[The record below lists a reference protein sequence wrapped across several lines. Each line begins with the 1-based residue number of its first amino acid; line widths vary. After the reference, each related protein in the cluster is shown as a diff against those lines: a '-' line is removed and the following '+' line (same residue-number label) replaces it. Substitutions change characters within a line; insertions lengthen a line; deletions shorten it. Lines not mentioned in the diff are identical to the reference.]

1 MPGPYTDKK
10 TAQRL
15 LKQGLIT
22 QDQYAKL
29 TGETI
34 SGALDLTSLGDLGSD
49 QINQLVRSGS
59 ITQEDAQ
66 ALGAQVGPR
75 GNAVTR
81 FLSQFNP
88 LNESAN
94 RRIGPI
100 EYNPSLL
107 TLGLALASGG
117 VGAGR
122 AGAGMA
128 LRPAATRAGAASTAG
143 AAQAVTQAARA
154 APRRVA
160 SAPSI
165 RRPGSED
172 AFPTVIGPAQ
182 AVSQAAGAARRGTS
196 TIKGRAIGAG
206 VGAAVAGTT
215 YGAIQANRSA
225 GLEEQGQALAG
236 ALGPSAEEAQLGQAQ
251 NAIPAEAIPE
261 NAVVGEQQVTE
272 SGQPYRIVEIPGAG
286 QFIQFAQDVFDPN
299 TGEVLS
305 LFGEAQRLSSTE
317 DLQRERDLNE
327 REFRLRE
334 QQARIAALPA
344 ITQFAQAF
352 ASPSMRI
359 RTLAGAARL
368 QEQLGGTSPF
378 ASIPGTS
385 VPESLAGLFGLQ
397 AGGEVPLGGVNIR
410 GQSQPISIQE
420 APGVSSSIT
429 TPINETTRMPQLT
442 GVPNLAELSRLPAGE
457 QDVLGELFNLYGID
471 PRDVESQFGQATGQQ
486 RRVRG
491 LIGGR

>member
-10 TAQRL
+10 TARRL
-15 LKQGLIT
+15 LQQGLIT
-22 QDQYAKL
+22 SAQYAKL
-29 TGETI
+29 TGETV

-49 QINQLVRSGS
+49 QINQLVQSGS
-59 ITQEDAQ
+59 LTPEDAQ
-66 ALGAQVGPR
+66 ALTAQIGPR

-107 TLGLALASGG
+107 TLGLALAGGG

-122 AGAGMA
+122 AGAGLA
-128 LRPAATRAGAASTAG
+128 LRPAAARAGAASTAS
-143 AAQAVTQAARA
+143 AAQAVTQATRA
-154 APRRVA
+154 APRR
-160 SAPSI
+160 I
-165 RRPGSED
+165 GGS
-172 AFPTVIGPAQ
+172 V
-182 AVSQAAGAARRGTS
+182 
-196 TIKGRAIGAG
+196 KGRAIGAG
-206 VGAAVAGTT
+206 IGATAAGTI
-215 YGAIQANRSA
+215 YGATQANRSA

-236 ALGPSAEEAQLGQAQ
+236 ALGPSAEESQLGQAQ
-251 NAIPAEAIPE
+251 NAIPAEAIPD

-272 SGQPYRIVEIPGAG
+272 TGQPYRIVEIPGAG
-286 QFIQFAQDVFDPN
+286 QFIQFAQDVFDPS

-317 DLQRERDLNE
+317 DIQRERDLTE

-420 APGVSSSIT
+420 GPGETSFVN
-429 TPINETTRMPQLT
+429 TPTIETTRTPQLT

-471 PRDVESQFGQATGQQ
+471 PRDVESQFGQAIGQP
-486 RRVRG
+486 RKVRG